1 MKINGLV
8 DIRQMESRTAN
19 ISINLNEITNHIL
32 SENFQGLLVL
42 RMLYK
47 TRSRMAVLARIQVSR
62 LISATTLHFLH
73 GVVVSFLHSLR

>member
-47 TRSRMAVLARIQVSR
+47 TRGNLTS
-62 LISATTLHFLH
+62 
-73 GVVVSFLHSLR
+73 